1 MNEPILCKYHFPKLV
16 KLCDHNRRLVLVTKI
31 LERYS
36 VFVTNNSGALL
47 CLCNS
52 VTNNSGVLL
61 CILVATSHSAVSAD
75 KFIITPKPRVIHDSA
90 SCDISHC

>member
-1 MNEPILCKYHFPKLV
+1 MNGPNLCKYHFPKLV
-16 KLCDHNRRLVLVTKI
+16 KLCDHNRRLALVTKV

-36 VFVTNNSGALL
+36 VFVTNDSGALL
-47 CLCNS
+47 
-52 VTNNSGVLL
+52 NNSGVLL